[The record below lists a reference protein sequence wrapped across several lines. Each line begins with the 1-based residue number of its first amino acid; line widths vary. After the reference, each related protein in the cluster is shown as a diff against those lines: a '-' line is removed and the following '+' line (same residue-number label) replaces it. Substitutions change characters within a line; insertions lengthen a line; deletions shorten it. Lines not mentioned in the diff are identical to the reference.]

1 MHTFQLKYR
10 TIQIS
15 NNTIEQ
21 YKAYKESFG
30 KISELE
36 SGRMYRK
43 TLSSLAV
50 DNNMHPNAWWQVAKQ
65 FLTKPEAIYQ
75 MFEHF
80 AS

>member
-15 NNTIEQ
+15 NNTIKQ
-21 YKAYKESFG
+21 YKAYKESFR

-50 DNNMHPNAWWQVAKQ
+50 DNNMHPNAWWQVSKQ
-65 FLTKPEAIYQ
+65 FLTKPEYIYQ
-75 MFEHF
+75 MLEHF
-80 AS
+80 AP